1 MRRDDVCVIGAGPF
15 GLTAAA
21 HLRAAGLNVRVFGE
35 VMSFWRVMPCG
46 MLLRS
51 TREGISLSDPQ
62 NALSIADYEKYQNAK
77 VTTPVDRAEYIS
89 YVEWFQR
96 IAVPE
101 IDTRMVRE
109 INKVDGGFRMTL
121 SDGETVETA
130 RVVVAI
136 GLDAFKR
143 KLSVFEGLSSAL
155 TPHSFDERTPEEHR
169 GQRVLVV
176 GSGQSALESASLFH
190 RAGADVEVVSRAPA
204 IHWLTQPDHINRERS
219 LWMNLL
225 YPPGALGPPGINWI
239 VQTPGL
245 FRSLPGSVQRLVFD
259 RTVRPAVSARL
270 KPETSRMRTTF
281 GCEVKSATIRS
292 NRIKVEL
299 SDGSERMADHVVQAT
314 GFEVRMERFGFFS
327 PDILRSIKTIRGE
340 PRLGTG
346 FESSVPGLHFLGSA
360 SDLSYGPLMRAI
372 AGTRFSASAVATLAS
387 TSLERKGPMTWI
399 KTMEMLEQSI
409 GLGPGLATSSARAAA
424 VAGIVAPLLGVDA
437 SALSEIANQSNQT
450 GAD

>member
-21 HLRAAGLNVRVFGE
+21 HLRATGLNVRVFGE

-62 NALSIADYEKYQNAK
+62 NALSIADYEKFQNAN
-77 VTTPVDRAEYIS
+77 VTTPVDRAEYIR
-89 YVEWFQR
+89 YVEWYQR
-96 IAVPE
+96 IAVPD
-101 IDTRMVRE
+101 IDTRMVRTISRIE
-109 INKVDGGFRMTL
+109 GGFRMTL
-121 SDGETVETA
+121 SDGEIVDTA

-143 KLSVFEGLSSAL
+143 KLPVFESLPASQS
-155 TPHSFDERTPEEHR
+155 PHSFDERTPENHR
-169 GQRVLVV
+169 GKRVLVV
-176 GSGQSALESASLFH
+176 GSGQSALESASLLQ
-190 RAGADVEVVSRAPA
+190 RAGAEVEVISRSPA
-204 IHWLTQPDHINRERS
+204 IHWLAQSDHINRERS
-219 LWMNLL
+219 LWTNLL

-245 FRSLPGSVQRLVFD
+245 FRSLPGSVQRMVFD

-270 KPETSRMRTTF
+270 KPETAHMTTTF
-281 GCEVKSATIRS
+281 GREVKAASMQSGEVRV
-292 NRIKVEL
+292 KL
-299 SDGSERMADHVVQAT
+299 DDGSDRVADHIVQAT
-314 GFEVRMERFGFFS
+314 GFEVRIEKFGFLS
-327 PDILRSIKTIRGE
+327 PDLLRSIRTLKGE

-372 AGTRFSASAVATLAS
+372 AGTTFSANAVATLAS
-387 TSLERKGPMTWI
+387 TSLQRKGPLTWV
-399 KTMEMLEQSI
+399 KTMEMLEQGI
-409 GLGPGLATSSARAAA
+409 GLGPSLAGSSVRAAA
-424 VAGIVAPLLGVDA
+424 VAGMVAPLLGVDA
-437 SALSEIANQSNQT
+437 GSLSEIANQSNQT